1 MSIIKVFQSS
11 MKRKISKEMKMN
23 CYQSYFFQTSQLLN
37 TDDCWVFVLE
47 RQSYKSY

>member
-1 MSIIKVFQSS
+1 MSLIKVFQSS
-11 MKRKISKEMKMN
+11 MKRKISKEMN
-23 CYQSYFFQTSQLLN
+23 QSYFFQTSQLLN